1 MGKATIV
8 SKNNG
13 FSEPNL
19 PRIKSVQYEYDSVK
33 LGGGKKQTIHTV
45 QNHFRIN
52 VFFGIIDTVMMCMK
66 SKFKENYLSL
76 LNSMNNV
83 LFNKNPTNQSIGEVC
98 NAYKI
103 ESNDLSSEIKILN
116 RLFINHECDTII
128 KKINYIRS
136 KDIQTGFPNY
146 TNILKIFLT
155 IPKNTAF
162 NERSFSALRTL
173 KTYLRVTMSQE
184 LLSSSAILY
193 IQKEYPIDF
202 DNIIDKFDAEASIRG
217 RRLTL
222 K

>member
-1 MGKATIV
+1 
-8 SKNNG
+8 
-13 FSEPNL
+13 
-19 PRIKSVQYEYDSVK
+19 
-33 LGGGKKQTIHTV
+33 
-45 QNHFRIN
+45 
-52 VFFGIIDTVMMCMK
+52 MCMK

-83 LFNKNPTNQSIGEVC
+83 LFNKNSTNQSIEEVC

-103 ESNDLSSEIKILN
+103 ESNDLSSEIKIVN

-155 IPKNTAF
+155 IPTNTAS
-162 NERSFSALRTL
+162 NERSFSALRKL

-184 LLSSSAILY
+184 RLSSLVILY
-193 IQKEYPIDF
+193 IQKEYTIDF
-202 DNIIDKFDAEASIRG
+202 DNIIDKFDASIRD

>member
-1 MGKATIV
+1 
-8 SKNNG
+8 
-13 FSEPNL
+13 
-19 PRIKSVQYEYDSVK
+19 
-33 LGGGKKQTIHTV
+33 
-45 QNHFRIN
+45 
-52 VFFGIIDTVMMCMK
+52 MCMK
-66 SKFKENYLSL
+66 SKFKENYLNL

-103 ESNDLSSEIKILN
+103 ESNDLSSEIKIVN

-128 KKINYIRS
+128 KKINHIRS

-155 IPKNTAF
+155 IPTNTAS

-173 KTYLRVTMSQE
+173 NTYLRVTMSQE
-184 LLSSSAILY
+184 RLSSLAILY
-193 IQKEYPIDF
+193 IQKEYLIDF